1 MAKANEIRKTLVE
14 RENALKTEMRTIVT
28 GAATE
33 ERELTETEAKTLG
46 ELKAR
51 VAGIVDQVDL
61 IDETEHRADQHAA
74 KVSEV
79 VLSATQS
86 EMQQHRTGGEENVY
100 HPGNARMHPADGG
113 RGFLQDVLTTRSAEV
128 TEEAEEARARLL
140 KHQKQMRHRGLSFQ
154 PGDVPVSERDQTTAL
169 MKGLVPPQY
178 IFADAAPAIRRARP
192 TADAMN
198 NRPMPQ
204 TGMTLIIPRVTGT
217 GATATVVAENT
228 AASETDAVVTDLEI
242 PVKIINGAIDLSFA
256 AMHRGVM
263 VDDLLM
269 LDLRL
274 AVEEQINLQVVGKP
288 TPATADIDGLLSTA
302 TNRVTIA
309 AANYKQDADDSNVT
323 AGKTFAAIVSNVL
336 TKLATSRYQRAT
348 HLIMHPRRLGYLASA
363 LDTQGRPL
371 YQSLALTAANVVAHG
386 DQGGAVNETSVMLAG
401 VPVIADP
408 AIPADIDTSDEDA
421 VIGFYSPEMLLY
433 ESPMMV
439 FSGNPA
445 LHKWT
450 HTITMGKYV
459 GFAPKYDVSAAAVR
473 GTIFAA
479 T

>member
-1 MAKANEIRKTLVE
+1 MDLATEINERANEVRDQLAEAIKPAHTEKRALSTDESAIVE
-14 RENALKTEMRTIVT
+14 RLEEQLAGLERQHEIAVKTQKRQAEHTE
-28 GAATE
+28 GA
-33 ERELTETEAKTLG
+33 KP
-46 ELKAR
+46 
-51 VAGIVDQVDL
+51 
-61 IDETEHRADQHAA
+61 
-74 KVSEV
+74 V
-79 VLSATQS
+79 VHSATQD
-86 EMQQHRTGGEENVY
+86 EVAQHRTAGEENVY
-100 HPGNARMHPADGG
+100 HPGNANLNPRDGG
-113 RGFLQDVLTTRSAEV
+113 RSFLNDVLLSRSGDVSEEV
-128 TEEAEEARARLL
+128 NAARERLIA
-140 KHQKQMRHRGLSFQ
+140 HRRQMQYRGLSFH
-154 PGDVPVSERDQTTAL
+154 PGDTPPEQRDQTTAL

-204 TGMTLIIPRVTGT
+204 TGMTLTIPRVTGT
-217 GATATVVAENT
+217 GSTASIVAENT
-228 AASETDAVVTDLEI
+228 AASETDAAVTDLNI
-242 PVKIINGAIDLSFA
+242 PVKILNGAIDLSFA
-256 AMHRGVM
+256 AIDRGVM

-274 AVEEQINLQVVGKP
+274 AVEEQVNLQVVGKP
-288 TPATADIDGLLSTA
+288 SPATNDIDGLLSTA

-309 AANYKQDADDSNVT
+309 AANYKQDADGT
-323 AGKTFAAIVSNVL
+323 ASAALTYQHIVGDVL
-336 TKLATSRYQRAT
+336 TKLATTRYQRAT

-363 LDTQGRPL
+363 ADTQGRPL
-371 YQSLALTAANVVAHG
+371 WQSLSLTASNVVAHG

-401 VPVIADP
+401 VPVISDP

-459 GFAPKYDVSAAAVR
+459 AFAPKYDTSAAAVR